1 MTEATTPQNWL
12 QNELEAARVK
22 NSRYS
27 LRAMAKKLG
36 LSPGRLSDIMN
47 GRRLLTTQMA
57 MRIADRLGYDPDRRE
72 EFLSTVDDARN
83 DARKDARKPRAAIP
97 TAALPAPLKSLR
109 QPKYDPLEM
118 DRFHVIA
125 DWYHFAILSLI
136 ETTDFNSSPDW
147 ISKRLGISI
156 AQAESALERLQST
169 KLISIS
175 SKGRVRSTG
184 KNIETPTDIASTAL
198 KRSHRQTLEQAIE
211 AIYEVPVNERDITS
225 MTMAIDSK
233 KIPQAKKLIRNF
245 RKKMAAFLENGPADE
260 VYNLNIQLLPITKR
274 SSRGNA

>member
-1 MTEATTPQNWL
+1 MMEATTPQNWL
-12 QNELEAARVK
+12 RNELEAARVK

-36 LSPGRLSDIMN
+36 LSPGRLSEIMN

-57 MRIADRLGYDPDRRE
+57 MRIADRLEYGPDRRA

-83 DARKDARKPRAAIP
+83 DARNPRAAIP

-147 ISKRLGISI
+147 ISRRLGISV

-175 SKGRVRSTG
+175 AKGRVRSTG

-211 AIYEVPVNERDITS
+211 AIYEVPLNERDITS

-233 KIPQAKKLIRNF
+233 KIPQAKKLIRDF

-260 VYNLNIQLLPITKR
+260 VYNLNIQLLPITR
-274 SSRGNA
+274 RNPRGNA

>member
-1 MTEATTPQNWL
+1 MMEATTPQNWL
-12 QNELEAARVK
+12 RNELEAARVK

-36 LSPGRLSDIMN
+36 LSPGRLSEIMN
-47 GRRLLTTQMA
+47 GRRRLTTQMA
-57 MRIADRLGYDPDRRE
+57 MRIADRLEYGPDKRA
-72 EFLSTVDDARN
+72 EFLGTVDDARN
-83 DARKDARKPRAAIP
+83 DASNPRAAIP

-175 SKGRVRSTG
+175 AKGRVRSTG

-211 AIYEVPVNERDITS
+211 AIYEVPLNERDITS

-233 KIPQAKKLIRNF
+233 KIPQAKKLIRDF